1 MSQKRVFA
9 IIGGS
14 GVYEINN
21 DMISKEVDTPFG
33 SVTVHSFIINEETC
47 YFVPRHGSSHK
58 ITPSAINY
66 RANIYALKTL
76 NVSHI
81 IATNAVGSVDKK
93 MAISDRVIPDQFID
107 FTKTR
112 PSTFFDGSFEVDFP
126 NCKKSGVIHTDV
138 THPFSEEIRKWL
150 EKESLEFGNKTHSK
164 GTIAVFEG
172 PRFETPAE
180 IKMIKILGAD
190 IAGMTSVPECTLS
203 MELEMEYATLCL
215 ITNLAAGMQDSVN
228 HEEVAEAFSENIE
241 IILTIIKQTINN
253 NL

>member
-1 MSQKRVFA
+1 MSQKRIFA

-14 GVYEINN
+14 GVYEIN
-21 DMISKEVDTPFG
+21 DEMISQEVETPFG
-33 SVTVHSFIINEETC
+33 KVNVHSFLINEEKC
-47 YFVPRHGSSHK
+47 YFVPRHGSAHK

-66 RANIYALKTL
+66 RANIYALKKL

-81 IATNAVGSVDKK
+81 IATNAVGSVNENWS
-93 MAISDRVIPDQFID
+93 ISDRVIPDQYID
-107 FTKTR
+107 FTQTR

-138 THPFSEEIRKWL
+138 THPFSNEIRKWL
-150 EKESLEFGNKTHSK
+150 EKESLEFENKTHNR

-180 IKMIKILGAD
+180 IKMIRILGAD
-190 IAGMTSVPECTLS
+190 IAGMTSVPECNLAL
-203 MELEMEYATLCL
+203 ELEMEYATLCL
-215 ITNLAAGMQDSVN
+215 ITNLAAGMQETVN
-228 HEEVAEAFSENIE
+228 HEEVAEAFSKNIKT
-241 IILTIIKQTINN
+241 ILTIIKRTISN

>member
-1 MSQKRVFA
+1 MSQKRIFA

-14 GVYEINN
+14 GVYKIDDE
-21 DMISKEVDTPFG
+21 MVSQEVDTPFG
-33 SVTVHSFIINEETC
+33 SVIVHTFFVNQEKC
-47 YFVPRHGSSHK
+47 YFVPRHGSSHN

-66 RANIYALKTL
+66 RANIYALKKL
-76 NVSHI
+76 NVTHI

-93 MAISDRVIPDQFID
+93 IAISDRLLPDQFLD

-112 PSTFFDGSFEVDFP
+112 PSTFFDGAFEVDFP

-138 THPFSEEIRKWL
+138 THPFSEELRKWL
-150 EKESLEFGNKTHSK
+150 MKESLKFENKTHYG

-190 IAGMTSVPECTLS
+190 IAGMTSVPECTMS
-203 MELEMEYATLCL
+203 KELEMEYAALCL
-215 ITNLAAGMQDSVN
+215 ITNLAAGMQEEVN
-228 HEEVAEAFSENIE
+228 HEEVAKSFSKNIE
-241 IILTIIKQTINN
+241 TILTIIKRTISN